1 MEEPRLAVIMDYQ
14 NIHLTA
20 HGLFAPYGTPV
31 YDVLIHPL
39 LFAEQLL
46 IRRAAAQGDARQQR
60 AVLTDVYVYRGA
72 PGNSQQPALYRVT
85 QAQRAD
91 WTRDRRVHVTYRQ
104 LKYSTNR
111 APEEKGVDVLIAIN
125 LVRLAQAAEHDVVV
139 LAAHDTDLE
148 PALEMAAASA
158 KTKVETVGWEG
169 SRRLRF
175 PGRTLWHT
183 WLDGGSM
190 VRSRDRKDYSAYL

>member
-60 AVLTDVYVYRGA
+60 AVLTDV
-72 PGNSQQPALYRVT
+72 
-85 QAQRAD
+85 
-91 WTRDRRVHVTYRQ
+91 
-104 LKYSTNR
+104 
-111 APEEKGVDVLIAIN
+111 
-125 LVRLAQAAEHDVVV
+125 
-139 LAAHDTDLE
+139 
-148 PALEMAAASA
+148 
-158 KTKVETVGWEG
+158 
-169 SRRLRF
+169 
-175 PGRTLWHT
+175 
-183 WLDGGSM
+183 
-190 VRSRDRKDYSAYL
+190 